1 MHWWKTTPVKPRLAN
16 RGYRAAPMTQIT
28 KSATG
33 VANVD
38 ELA

>member
-1 MHWWKTTPVKPRLAN
+1 MHWWKTTPANLSSRLE
-16 RGYRAAPMTQIT
+16 PMMHIT